1 MLSKREVLKVQMEL
15 DFLKFRTETLPLK
28 KLLQLINGKD
38 SYIYIWMHMHVY
50 EYLTIKHFFEVGLGA
65 TNLAARES
73 SPVFSEASHR
83 HKC

>member
-1 MLSKREVLKVQMEL
+1 
-15 DFLKFRTETLPLK
+15 
-28 KLLQLINGKD
+28 
-38 SYIYIWMHMHVY
+38 MHMHVY